1 MVWHSRIVDRAG
13 SPGLYPAHTRTTA
26 LDVIIDGAEL
36 SQDNGC
42 SGREG
47 KGRDDAVSVWKWAW
61 PAASFS
67 DRPALTHPEP
77 CPELHA
83 PSNPDL

>member
-47 KGRDDAVSVWKWAW
+47 REGTMRC
-61 PAASFS
+61 
-67 DRPALTHPEP
+67 P
-77 CPELHA
+77 CGSGPGPQFRFQIDLH
-83 PSNPDL
+83 